1 MSQFTAEEKEA
12 MKEDAGIAACAFVSS
27 GMQIGLGTGS
37 TVKYT
42 ILELGRRIREEG
54 LEIAG
59 IPTSDATEKLSIEQG
74 IPMLD
79 WKDCHHL
86 DLVIDGADEFD
97 SDLHLIKGGGG
108 ALLREK
114 IVAESSGGMIVVA
127 DASKSVDVLGQFPLP
142 IEVNPY
148 GWEQTKR
155 RIQKLCSGP
164 VELRGPDYL
173 TDNGNPI
180 LDAHFGPNISD
191 PVQMEADLRAIAG
204 VVEVGLFTNTAD
216 VVVLAAPGGCE
227 MIRKPT
233 ARL

>member
-1 MSQFTAEEKEA
+1 MGQFTDAEKEA
-12 MKEDAGIAACAFVSS
+12 MKEEAGIEACTFVKS
-27 GMQIGLGTGS
+27 GMKIGIGTGS

-59 IPTSDATEKLSIEQG
+59 TPTSDATEKLSIEQG
-74 IPMLD
+74 IPMID
-79 WKDCHHL
+79 WSECDQL

-97 SDLHLIKGGGG
+97 HDLHLIKGGGG

-127 DASKSVDVLGQFPLP
+127 DASKRVEVLGAFPLP

-155 RIQKLCSGP
+155 RIESICAGP
-164 VELRGPDYL
+164 VQLRGTNYL

-180 LDAHFGPNISD
+180 LDAHFGATITD
-191 PVQMEADLRAIAG
+191 PVQLEADLRSISG
-204 VVEVGLFTNTAD
+204 VVEVGLFTDTAD
-216 VVVLAAPGGCE
+216 IIVLAAQGGCE

>member
-1 MSQFTAEEKEA
+1 MGEFSAEEKEA
-12 MKEDAGIAACAFVSS
+12 MKAEAGIAACNFVKD
-27 GMQIGLGTGS
+27 GMMIGIGTGS

-59 IPTSDATEKLSIEQG
+59 IPTSEVTEKLSIEQG
-74 IPMLD
+74 IPLVN
-79 WKDCHHL
+79 WTECSSL

-97 SDLHLIKGGGG
+97 SNLHLIKGGGG

-114 IVAESSGGMIVVA
+114 IVAESSAGMVVVA
-127 DASKSVDVLGQFPLP
+127 DASKQVEVLGTFPLP

-148 GWEQTKR
+148 GWEQTQR
-155 RIQKLCSGP
+155 RIQAICSGP
-164 VELRGPDYL
+164 VVRRGPDYL

-180 LDAHFGPNISD
+180 LDAHFGPVISN
-191 PVQMEADLRAIAG
+191 PVEMEAQLRSIAG

-216 VVVLAAPGGCE
+216 VVVLAAPSGCE
-227 MIRKPT
+227 MIRKEN